1 MGKKKFASSVSSELI
16 TKGRIEE
23 QELLKQRFQEFIQLE
38 SPEEVNA
45 YEWKGYDVLIKV
57 FKFRTQNESM
67 EDVDGESL
75 MSNTRF
81 FSIAKILA
89 AGPESKYV
97 QGDLVKLK
105 DVDTLTIESSQYRDW
120 IKNEFSK
127 GNLKQKGTEPSRF
140 VSNIYQTLGPN
151 AFILNPLDIISLDK
165 EQDDSIFK
173 INDGKIENKISNV
186 DILI

>member
-1 MGKKKFASSVSSELI
+1 MAKKKFSSLVSTELM
-16 TKGRIEE
+16 TKNRNEE
-23 QELLKQRFQEFIQLE
+23 QELLKEKFQEFLQLE
-38 SPEEVNA
+38 TPKEVSA

-57 FKFRTQNESM
+57 FKLRTKNHSM
-67 EDVDGESL
+67 EDIEGESL

-89 AGPESKYV
+89 AGPDSKYEE
-97 QGDLVKLK
+97 GDLVKLK

-140 VSNIYQTLGPN
+140 VSNIYQTFGPN

-173 INDGKIENKISNV
+173 VNDGKIENKINNV